1 MLQLLTV
8 MDTWTKTLD
17 SCESIDTVYL
27 EFVKAFDTVPHRR
40 LIGKLK
46 SLGITGSRL
55 FCPTVDNVSLSME
68 SILNG
73 QM

>member
-1 MLQLLTV
+1 MDWSKLRVFPLRSTVLQLLTV

-27 EFVKAFDTVPHRR
+27 DFAKAFDTVPHWR

-46 SLGITGSRL
+46 SL
-55 FCPTVDNVSLSME
+55 
-68 SILNG
+68 
-73 QM
+73 